1 MTPPPSRRSIGGGDL
16 LRLPI
21 LISCETPMT
30 QLSSKQLLEARANP
44 FGGMVIAPGE
54 LPSEA
59 VEFAGR
65 LQASLA
71 QWTAEGIK
79 AAWLEVPIAN
89 SALIP
94 EAVNQGFTFHHSA
107 EEYLMLTAILQ
118 EGAWVP
124 HYATHYIGIGG
135 VVLTPERELLV
146 VREIYGVAGR
156 PPTLKLPGGA
166 LHPNE
171 NLAEAVEREVLEE
184 TGVQAEFEAI
194 ACFRHWHGYRY
205 GKSDIYFVSRLRPLS
220 REITMQADEIQE
232 CLWLPVDDFLSRE
245 DISNF
250 NKQIVR
256 AALESEGVVQSFIPG
271 FGGPDTRE
279 YFMPAHLVD
288 GEGVWKYPGRDAQV
302 DVQ

>member
-1 MTPPPSRRSIGGGDL
+1 
-16 LRLPI
+16 
-21 LISCETPMT
+21 MT
-30 QLSSKQLLEARANP
+30 QLSSEQLLEARANP
-44 FGGMVIAPGE
+44 FGGMVIAAGE
-54 LPSEA
+54 LPSDA
-59 VEFAGR
+59 GEFAQR
-65 LQASLA
+65 LEVSLK
-71 QWTAEGIK
+71 QWTADGIK
-79 AAWLEVPIAN
+79 AAWLEVPIGM

-94 EAVNQGFTFHHSA
+94 EAVNRGFTFHHSN

-124 HYATHYIGIGG
+124 HFATHYIGIGG
-135 VVLTPERELLV
+135 VVLTPERDLLV

-166 LHPNE
+166 LHPGE

-184 TGVQAEFEAI
+184 TGVQAEFQSI

-205 GKSDIYFVSRLRPLS
+205 GKSDIYFVGRLRPLS

-232 CLWLPVDDFLSRE
+232 CLWLPVDEFLERE

-279 YFMPAHLVD
+279 YFMPPHLVD
-288 GEGVWKYPGRDAQV
+288 GEGVWEYPGRDAVV
-302 DVQ
+302 DIQ

>member
-1 MTPPPSRRSIGGGDL
+1 
-16 LRLPI
+16 
-21 LISCETPMT
+21 MT

-54 LPSEA
+54 LPTDPS
-59 VEFAGR
+59 EFAGR
-65 LQASLA
+65 LEASLA
-71 QWTAEGIK
+71 RWTAEEVK
-79 AAWLEVPIAN
+79 AAWLEVPIDNA
-89 SALIP
+89 AVIP
-94 EAVNQGFTFHHSA
+94 EAVSQGFIFHHSA
-107 EEYLMLTAILQ
+107 EHYLMLTIILQ
-118 EGAWVP
+118 EGAWLP
-124 HYATHYIGIGG
+124 EFATHYIGIGG

-146 VREIYGVAGR
+146 VREIYGAAGR

-166 LHPNE
+166 LHPGE

-184 TGVQAEFEAI
+184 TGVRAEFETI

-271 FGGPDTRE
+271 FGGPDSRE
-279 YFMPAHLVD
+279 YFMPGHLVD
-288 GEGVWKYPGRDAQV
+288 GKGVLAYPGRDAVIEEQ
-302 DVQ
+302 

>member
-1 MTPPPSRRSIGGGDL
+1 
-16 LRLPI
+16 
-21 LISCETPMT
+21 MT

-44 FGGMVIAPGE
+44 FGGMVIAPDE
-54 LPSEA
+54 LPSDA
-59 VEFAGR
+59 AEFSRR
-65 LQASLA
+65 LDASLE
-71 QWTAEGIK
+71 QWTSEGIK
-79 AAWLEVPIAN
+79 AAWLEVPIDK

-94 EAVNQGFTFHHSA
+94 EAVNRGFTFHHSGDHSGSD
-107 EEYLMLTAILQ
+107 YLMLTSILQ

-124 HYATHYIGIGG
+124 HFATHYIGIGG
-135 VVLTPERELLV
+135 VVLTEERELLV

-166 LHPNE
+166 VHPNE
-171 NLAEAVEREVLEE
+171 HLAEAVEREVLEE
-184 TGVQAEFEAI
+184 TGVRAEFQSI

-205 GKSDIYFVSRLRPLS
+205 GKSDIYFVGRLRPLS

-232 CLWLPVDDFLSRE
+232 CLWLPVNEFLSRE

-256 AALESEGVVQSFIPG
+256 AALESGGVVQSFIPG

-288 GEGVWKYPGRDAQV
+288 GDGVIAFPGKDAV
-302 DVQ
+302 LDV

>member
-1 MTPPPSRRSIGGGDL
+1 
-16 LRLPI
+16 
-21 LISCETPMT
+21 MT
-30 QLSSKQLLEARANP
+30 QLSSKQLLEVRANP

-54 LPSEA
+54 LPSDA
-59 VEFAGR
+59 AEFAVR
-65 LQASLA
+65 LKASLA
-71 QWTAEGIK
+71 QWTADGIK
-79 AAWLEVPIAN
+79 AAWLEVPIGK
-89 SALIP
+89 SAVIP
-94 EAVNQGFTFHHSA
+94 EAVNQGFIFHHSS
-107 EEYLMLTAILQ
+107 EDYLMLTIILQ
-118 EGAWVP
+118 EGAWLP
-124 HYATHYIGIGG
+124 QFATHYIGIGG
-135 VVLTPERELLV
+135 VVLTPERDLLV
-146 VREIYGVAGR
+146 VRELYGVAGR

-184 TGVQAEFEAI
+184 TGVSAEFEAI

-232 CLWLPVDDFLSRE
+232 CLWLPVDDFLSRD

-288 GEGVWKYPGRDAQV
+288 GDCVLAYPGRDAVLEEQ
-302 DVQ
+302 

>member
-1 MTPPPSRRSIGGGDL
+1 
-16 LRLPI
+16 
-21 LISCETPMT
+21 MT

-44 FGGMVIAPGE
+44 FGGMVIAPAE
-54 LPSEA
+54 LPSDA
-59 VEFAGR
+59 AEFAQR
-65 LQASLA
+65 LEASLK
-71 QWTAEGIK
+71 QWKADGIK
-79 AAWLEVPIAN
+79 AAWLEVPIERAV
-89 SALIP
+89 LIP
-94 EAVNQGFTFHHSA
+94 EAVSQGFIFHHSA
-107 EEYLMLTAILQ
+107 DEYLMLTTILQ
-118 EGAWVP
+118 DGAWVP
-124 HYATHYIGIGG
+124 HFATHFIGIGG
-135 VVLTPERELLV
+135 VVLTPERDLLV

-156 PPTLKLPGGA
+156 APTLKLPGGA
-166 LHPNE
+166 LHPGE

-184 TGVQAEFEAI
+184 TGVRAEFETI

-205 GKSDIYFVSRLRPLS
+205 GKSDIYFVGRLRPLS

-288 GEGVWKYPGRDAQV
+288 GEGVWKYPGRDAEV
-302 DVQ
+302 GVQ

>member
-1 MTPPPSRRSIGGGDL
+1 
-16 LRLPI
+16 
-21 LISCETPMT
+21 MT
-30 QLSSKQLLEARANP
+30 QLSSKQLPAGGSARGLTLEAKANP
-44 FGGMVIAPGE
+44 FGGMVIVPGE
-54 LPSEA
+54 LPTDA
-59 VEFAGR
+59 AEFAGR
-65 LQASLA
+65 LEESLR
-71 QWTAEGIK
+71 QWTAEGK
-79 AAWLEVPIAN
+79 RASWLEVPIGK
-89 SALIP
+89 SQLIP
-94 EAVNQGFTFHHSA
+94 EAVNQGFIFHHSS
-107 EEYLMLTAILQ
+107 EDYLMLTIILQ
-118 EGAWVP
+118 EGAWLP
-124 HYATHYIGIGG
+124 HFATHYIGIGG
-135 VVLTPERELLV
+135 VVLTPQRELLV

-166 LHPNE
+166 LHPDE

-194 ACFRHWHGYRY
+194 ACFRHWHGYRH

-232 CLWLPVDDFLSRE
+232 CLWLPVDEFLARD

-288 GEGVWKYPGRDAQV
+288 GKGVIAYPGRDAV
-302 DVQ
+302 NEESVR

>member
-1 MTPPPSRRSIGGGDL
+1 
-16 LRLPI
+16 
-21 LISCETPMT
+21 MT
-30 QLSSKQLLEARANP
+30 QLSSEQLLGARANP
-44 FGGMVIAPGE
+44 FGGMVIVPGD
-54 LPSEA
+54 LPVDA
-59 VEFAGR
+59 AEFAQR
-65 LQASLA
+65 LKVSLKE
-71 QWTAEGIK
+71 WTSDGIK
-79 AAWLEVPIAN
+79 AAWLEVPIGK
-89 SALIP
+89 SPLIP
-94 EAVNQGFTFHHSA
+94 VAVNQGFTFHHSA
-107 EEYLMLTAILQ
+107 DDYLMLTAILQ

-124 HYATHYIGIGG
+124 HFATHYIGIGG

-166 LHPNE
+166 LHPDE
-171 NLAEAVEREVLEE
+171 HLAEAVEREVLEE
-184 TGVQAEFEAI
+184 TGVRAQFEAI

-220 REITMQADEIQE
+220 RDITMQADEIQE
-232 CLWLPVDDFLSRE
+232 CLWLPVDEFLERE

-288 GEGVWKYPGRDAQV
+288 GDGVWDFPGRDAVV
-302 DVQ
+302 DA

>member
-1 MTPPPSRRSIGGGDL
+1 
-16 LRLPI
+16 
-21 LISCETPMT
+21 MT
-30 QLSSKQLLEARANP
+30 QLSSEQLLEARQNP

-54 LPSEA
+54 LPGDA
-59 VEFAGR
+59 GEFALR
-65 LQASLA
+65 LEASLK
-71 QWTAEGIK
+71 QWTADGIK
-79 AAWLEVPIAN
+79 AAWLEVPIGM

-94 EAVNQGFTFHHSA
+94 EAVNQGFTFHHSS

-124 HYATHYIGIGG
+124 HFATHYIGIGG
-135 VVLTPERELLV
+135 VVLTPEQELLV

-184 TGVQAEFEAI
+184 TGVQAEFQTI

-232 CLWLPVDDFLSRE
+232 CLWLPVDEFLERE

-288 GEGVWKYPGRDAQV
+288 GEGVWEYPGRDAVV

>member
-1 MTPPPSRRSIGGGDL
+1 
-16 LRLPI
+16 
-21 LISCETPMT
+21 MT

-44 FGGMVIAPGE
+44 FGGMVIASAE
-54 LPSEA
+54 LPSDA
-59 VEFAGR
+59 AEFAQR
-65 LQASLA
+65 LEASLA
-71 QWTAEGIK
+71 RWTADGIK
-79 AAWLEVPIAN
+79 AAWLEVPIDK

-94 EAVNQGFTFHHSA
+94 EAVSQGFIFHHSA
-107 EEYLMLTAILQ
+107 EDYLMLTTILQ
-118 EGAWVP
+118 DGAWLP
-124 HYATHYIGIGG
+124 HFATHYIGIGG

-156 PPTLKLPGGA
+156 QPTLKLPGGA
-166 LHPNE
+166 LHPGE

-205 GKSDIYFVSRLRPLS
+205 GKSDIYFVSRLRPRS
-220 REITMQADEIQE
+220 RDITMQADEIQE
-232 CLWLPVDDFLSRE
+232 CLWLPVEEFLSRE

-256 AALESEGVVQSFIPG
+256 AALETEGVVQSFIPG

-288 GEGVWKYPGRDAQV
+288 GDGVIAYPGRDAV
-302 DVQ
+302 IDEH

>member
-1 MTPPPSRRSIGGGDL
+1 
-16 LRLPI
+16 
-21 LISCETPMT
+21 MT
-30 QLSSKQLLEARANP
+30 QISDRQLLEARANP
-44 FGGMVIAPGE
+44 FGGMVITPSE
-54 LPSEA
+54 LPLDA
-59 VEFAGR
+59 TEFAQR
-65 LQASLA
+65 LEVSLRE
-71 QWTAEGIK
+71 WTAEGK
-79 AAWLEVPIAN
+79 RAAWLEVPIGK

-94 EAVNQGFTFHHSA
+94 EAVNQGFVFHHSS
-107 EEYLMLTAILQ
+107 EDYLMLTIILQ
-118 EGAWVP
+118 EGSWLP
-124 HYATHYIGIGG
+124 HFATHYIGIGG

-232 CLWLPVDDFLSRE
+232 CLWLPVDEFLSRD

-288 GEGVWKYPGRDAQV
+288 GEGVLAYPGRD
-302 DVQ
+302 DVVEEQ

>member
-1 MTPPPSRRSIGGGDL
+1 
-16 LRLPI
+16 
-21 LISCETPMT
+21 MT
-30 QLSSKQLLEARANP
+30 QLSSKQLLEARANQ
-44 FGGMVIAPGE
+44 FGGMVIAPAE
-54 LPSEA
+54 LPSDA
-59 VEFAGR
+59 AEFAQR
-65 LQASLA
+65 LKGSLKEWKDDGKRA
-71 QWTAEGIK
+71 V
-79 AAWLEVPIAN
+79 WLEVPISK

-94 EAVNQGFTFHHSA
+94 EAVNQGFIFHHSS
-107 EEYLMLTAILQ
+107 EDYLMLTAIL
-118 EGAWVP
+118 EDGAWLP
-124 HYATHYIGIGG
+124 NFATHYIGIGG

-166 LHPNE
+166 LHPDE

-232 CLWLPVDDFLSRE
+232 CLWLPVDDFLSRD

-288 GEGVWKYPGRDAQV
+288 GEGVLAYPGRDAV
-302 DVQ
+302 IEER

>member
-1 MTPPPSRRSIGGGDL
+1 
-16 LRLPI
+16 
-21 LISCETPMT
+21 MT
-30 QLSSKQLLEARANP
+30 QLSSKQLPAGGSARGLTLEAKANP
-44 FGGMVIAPGE
+44 FGGMVIVPGE
-54 LPSEA
+54 LPTDA
-59 VEFAGR
+59 AEFAGR
-65 LQASLA
+65 LEESLR
-71 QWTAEGIK
+71 QWTAEGK
-79 AAWLEVPIAN
+79 RASWLEVPIGK
-89 SALIP
+89 SQLIP
-94 EAVNQGFTFHHSA
+94 EAVNQGFIFHHSS
-107 EEYLMLTAILQ
+107 EDYLMLTIILQ
-118 EGAWVP
+118 EGAWLP
-124 HYATHYIGIGG
+124 HFATHYIGIGG
-135 VVLTPERELLV
+135 VVLTPQRELLV

-166 LHPNE
+166 LHPDE

-232 CLWLPVDDFLSRE
+232 CLWLPVDEFLARD

-288 GEGVWKYPGRDAQV
+288 GKGVIAYPGRDAV
-302 DVQ
+302 IEESVR

>member
-1 MTPPPSRRSIGGGDL
+1 
-16 LRLPI
+16 
-21 LISCETPMT
+21 MT
-30 QLSSKQLLEARANP
+30 QLSSKQLLEVRANP

-54 LPSEA
+54 LPSDA
-59 VEFAGR
+59 AEFAVR
-65 LQASLA
+65 LKASLA
-71 QWTAEGIK
+71 QWTADGIK
-79 AAWLEVPIAN
+79 AAWLEVPIGK
-89 SALIP
+89 SAVIP
-94 EAVNQGFTFHHSA
+94 EAVNQGFIFHHSS
-107 EEYLMLTAILQ
+107 EDYLMLTIILQ
-118 EGAWVP
+118 EGAWLP
-124 HYATHYIGIGG
+124 QFATHYIGIGG
-135 VVLTPERELLV
+135 VVLTPERDLLV
-146 VREIYGVAGR
+146 VRELYGVAGR

-184 TGVQAEFEAI
+184 TGVSAEFEAI

-288 GEGVWKYPGRDAQV
+288 GDCVLAYPGRDAVLEEQ
-302 DVQ
+302 

>member
-1 MTPPPSRRSIGGGDL
+1 MGSSSTTVQKTT
-16 LRLPI
+16 
-21 LISCETPMT
+21 SCSP
-30 QLSSKQLLEARANP
+30 
-44 FGGMVIAPGE
+44 
-54 LPSEA
+54 
-59 VEFAGR
+59 
-65 LQASLA
+65 
-71 QWTAEGIK
+71 
-79 AAWLEVPIAN
+79 
-89 SALIP
+89 
-94 EAVNQGFTFHHSA
+94 
-107 EEYLMLTAILQ
+107 AILQ
-118 EGAWVP
+118 EGAWLP
-124 HYATHYIGIGG
+124 HFATHYIGIGG

-166 LHPNE
+166 LHPGE

-205 GKSDIYFVSRLRPLS
+205 GKSDIYFVSRLRPMS

-232 CLWLPVDDFLSRE
+232 CLWLPVDEFLSRD

-256 AALESEGVVQSFIPG
+256 AALEFEGVVQSFIPG

-288 GEGVWKYPGRDAQV
+288 GEGVWAYPGRDAVVEEQ
-302 DVQ
+302 

>member
-1 MTPPPSRRSIGGGDL
+1 
-16 LRLPI
+16 
-21 LISCETPMT
+21 MT

-54 LPSEA
+54 LPA
-59 VEFAGR
+59 DAAEFALR
-65 LQASLA
+65 LDASLE
-71 QWTAEGIK
+71 QWTAGGIK
-79 AAWLEVPIAN
+79 AAWLEVPIGK

-94 EAVNQGFTFHHSA
+94 EAVNRGFTFHHSGDD
-107 EEYLMLTAILQ
+107 YLMLTAILQ

-124 HYATHYIGIGG
+124 NFATHYIGIGG

-156 PPTLKLPGGA
+156 QPTLKLPGGA
-166 LHPNE
+166 LHPGE
-171 NLAEAVEREVLEE
+171 HLAEAVEREVLEE
-184 TGVQAEFEAI
+184 TGVQAEFQSI

-205 GKSDIYFVSRLRPLS
+205 GKSDIYFVGRLRPLS

-288 GEGVWKYPGRDAQV
+288 GGGVIAFPGKDAVV
-302 DVQ
+302 DV

>member
-1 MTPPPSRRSIGGGDL
+1 
-16 LRLPI
+16 
-21 LISCETPMT
+21 MT
-30 QLSSKQLLEARANP
+30 QLSSKELLEARANP
-44 FGGMVIAPGE
+44 FGGMVITPSE
-54 LPSEA
+54 LPPEA
-59 VEFAGR
+59 TEFGQR
-65 LQASLA
+65 LEVSLKR
-71 QWTAEGIK
+71 WTDEGK
-79 AAWLEVPIAN
+79 RAAWLEVPIGKA
-89 SALIP
+89 ALIP
-94 EAVNQGFTFHHSA
+94 EAVNQGFIFHHSS
-107 EEYLMLTAILQ
+107 EDYLMLTIILE
-118 EGAWVP
+118 EGAWLP
-124 HYATHYIGIGG
+124 NFATHYIGIGG

-184 TGVQAEFEAI
+184 TGVRAEFETI

-232 CLWLPVDDFLSRE
+232 CLWLPVDEFLSRD

-288 GEGVWKYPGRDAQV
+288 GEGVLAYPGRDAVIPEQ
-302 DVQ
+302 

>member
-1 MTPPPSRRSIGGGDL
+1 
-16 LRLPI
+16 
-21 LISCETPMT
+21 MT

-54 LPSEA
+54 LPA
-59 VEFAGR
+59 DAAEFALR
-65 LQASLA
+65 LDASLE
-71 QWTAEGIK
+71 QWTAGGIK
-79 AAWLEVPIAN
+79 TAWLEVPIGK

-94 EAVNQGFTFHHSA
+94 EAVNRGFTFHHSGDD
-107 EEYLMLTAILQ
+107 YLMLTAILQ

-124 HYATHYIGIGG
+124 NFATHYIGIGG

-156 PPTLKLPGGA
+156 QPTLKLPGGA
-166 LHPNE
+166 LHLGE
-171 NLAEAVEREVLEE
+171 HLAEAVEREVLEE
-184 TGVQAEFEAI
+184 TGVQAEFQSI

-205 GKSDIYFVSRLRPLS
+205 GKSDIYFVGRLRPLS

-288 GEGVWKYPGRDAQV
+288 GGGVIAFPGKDAVV
-302 DVQ
+302 DV

>member
-1 MTPPPSRRSIGGGDL
+1 
-16 LRLPI
+16 
-21 LISCETPMT
+21 MT
-30 QLSSKQLLEARANP
+30 QLSSQQLLEARANP

-54 LPSEA
+54 LPA
-59 VEFAGR
+59 DAAEFALR
-65 LQASLA
+65 LDASLE
-71 QWTAEGIK
+71 QWTADGIK
-79 AAWLEVPIAN
+79 AAWLEVPIGK

-94 EAVNQGFTFHHSA
+94 EAVNRGFTFHHSGDD
-107 EEYLMLTAILQ
+107 YLMLTAILQ

-124 HYATHYIGIGG
+124 NFATHYIGIGG
-135 VVLTPERELLV
+135 VVLTPERKLLV

-156 PPTLKLPGGA
+156 QPTLKLPGGA
-166 LHPNE
+166 LHPGE
-171 NLAEAVEREVLEE
+171 HLAEAVEREVLEE
-184 TGVQAEFEAI
+184 TGVQAEFQSI

-205 GKSDIYFVSRLRPLS
+205 GKSDIYFVGRLRPLS

-288 GEGVWKYPGRDAQV
+288 GDGVIAFPGKDAVV
-302 DVQ
+302 DV

>member
-1 MTPPPSRRSIGGGDL
+1 
-16 LRLPI
+16 
-21 LISCETPMT
+21 MT
-30 QLSSKQLLEARANP
+30 QISSEQLLEARANP
-44 FGGMVIAPGE
+44 FGGMVITPSE
-54 LPSEA
+54 LPTDA
-59 VEFAGR
+59 TEFAQR
-65 LQASLA
+65 LEVSLKE
-71 QWTAEGIK
+71 WTAEGK
-79 AAWLEVPIAN
+79 RAAWLEVPIGK
-89 SALIP
+89 SQLIP
-94 EAVNQGFTFHHSA
+94 EAVNQGFVFHHSS
-107 EEYLMLTAILQ
+107 EDYLMLTIILQ
-118 EGAWVP
+118 EGAWLP
-124 HYATHYIGIGG
+124 HFATHYIGIGG

-166 LHPNE
+166 LHPDE

-232 CLWLPVDDFLSRE
+232 CLWLPVDDFLSRD

-288 GEGVWKYPGRDAQV
+288 GEGVIAYPGRDAII
-302 DVQ
+302 DENAR

>member
-1 MTPPPSRRSIGGGDL
+1 
-16 LRLPI
+16 
-21 LISCETPMT
+21 MT
-30 QLSSKQLLEARANP
+30 QLSSKQLLEARQNP

-54 LPSEA
+54 LPSDA
-59 VEFAGR
+59 VEFAQR
-65 LQASLA
+65 LEVSLEK
-71 QWTAEGIK
+71 WTADGLR
-79 AAWLEVPIAN
+79 AAWLEVPIDKA
-89 SALIP
+89 ALIP
-94 EAVNQGFTFHHSA
+94 EAVNQGFIFHHSS
-107 EEYLMLTAILQ
+107 EDYLMLTTI
-118 EGAWVP
+118 
-124 HYATHYIGIGG
+124 YIGIGG
-135 VVLTPERELLV
+135 VVLTPQRELLV

-232 CLWLPVDDFLSRE
+232 CLWLPVDEFLSRE

-288 GEGVWKYPGRDAQV
+288 GEGVWAYPGRDAVV

>member
-1 MTPPPSRRSIGGGDL
+1 
-16 LRLPI
+16 
-21 LISCETPMT
+21 MT

-54 LPSEA
+54 LPA
-59 VEFAGR
+59 DAAEFALR
-65 LQASLA
+65 LDASLE
-71 QWTAEGIK
+71 QWTAGGIK
-79 AAWLEVPIAN
+79 AVWLEVPIGK

-94 EAVNQGFTFHHSA
+94 EVVNRGFTFHHSGDD
-107 EEYLMLTAILQ
+107 YLMLTAILQ

-124 HYATHYIGIGG
+124 NFATHYIGIGG

-156 PPTLKLPGGA
+156 QPTLKLPGGA
-166 LHPNE
+166 LHPGE
-171 NLAEAVEREVLEE
+171 HLAEAVEREVLEE
-184 TGVQAEFEAI
+184 TGVQAEFQSI

-205 GKSDIYFVSRLRPLS
+205 GKSDIYFVGRLRPLS

-288 GEGVWKYPGRDAQV
+288 GGGVIAFPGKDVVV
-302 DVQ
+302 DV

>member
-1 MTPPPSRRSIGGGDL
+1 
-16 LRLPI
+16 
-21 LISCETPMT
+21 MT
-30 QLSSKQLLEARANP
+30 QLTNKEMLEARANP
-44 FGGMVIAPGE
+44 FGGMVIAPAE
-54 LPSEA
+54 LPA
-59 VEFAGR
+59 DADEFGQR
-65 LQASLA
+65 LEVSLK
-71 QWTAEGIK
+71 QWTADGIK
-79 AAWLEVPIAN
+79 AAWLEVPIGK

-94 EAVNQGFTFHHSA
+94 EAVDQGFIFHHSS
-107 EEYLMLTAILQ
+107 EDYLMLTTILQ
-118 EGAWVP
+118 DGAWVP

-146 VREIYGVAGR
+146 VRELYGVGGR

-166 LHPNE
+166 LHPGE
-171 NLAEAVEREVLEE
+171 HLAEAVEREVLEE
-184 TGVQAEFEAI
+184 TGVQAEFQAI

-205 GKSDIYFVSRLRPLS
+205 GKSDIYFVGRLSPLS

-232 CLWLPVDDFLSRE
+232 CLWLPVDEFLERE

-271 FGGPDTRE
+271 FGGPDSRE

-288 GEGVWKYPGRDAQV
+288 GEGVWDYPGRDALV
-302 DVQ
+302 DIQ

>member
-1 MTPPPSRRSIGGGDL
+1 
-16 LRLPI
+16 
-21 LISCETPMT
+21 MT

-54 LPSEA
+54 LPA
-59 VEFAGR
+59 DAAEFALR
-65 LQASLA
+65 LDASLE
-71 QWTAEGIK
+71 QWTAGGIK
-79 AAWLEVPIAN
+79 AAWLEVPIGK

-94 EAVNQGFTFHHSA
+94 EAVNRGFTFHHSGDD
-107 EEYLMLTAILQ
+107 YLMLTAILQ

-124 HYATHYIGIGG
+124 NFATHYIGIGG

-156 PPTLKLPGGA
+156 RPTLKLPGGA
-166 LHPNE
+166 LHPGE
-171 NLAEAVEREVLEE
+171 HLAEAVEREVLEE
-184 TGVQAEFEAI
+184 TGVQAEFQSI

-205 GKSDIYFVSRLRPLS
+205 GKSDIYFVGRLRPLS

-256 AALESEGVVQSFIPG
+256 AALGSEGVVQSFIPG

-288 GEGVWKYPGRDAQV
+288 GGGVIAFPGKDAVV
-302 DVQ
+302 DV

>member
-1 MTPPPSRRSIGGGDL
+1 
-16 LRLPI
+16 
-21 LISCETPMT
+21 MT
-30 QLSSKQLLEARANP
+30 QLSSGQLLEARANP
-44 FGGMVIAPGE
+44 FGGMVIVPQE
-54 LPSEA
+54 LPEDA
-59 VEFAGR
+59 TEFALR
-65 LQASLA
+65 LEASLKK
-71 QWTAEGIK
+71 WTGEGIK
-79 AAWLEVPIAN
+79 AAWLEVPISK

-94 EAVNQGFTFHHSA
+94 EAVKQGFTFHHSA
-107 EEYLMLTAILQ
+107 EDYLMLTAILQ

-124 HYATHYIGIGG
+124 HFATHFIGIGG

-166 LHPNE
+166 LHPDE
-171 NLAEAVEREVLEE
+171 HLAEAVEREVLEE
-184 TGVQAEFEAI
+184 TGVRAEFEAI

-232 CLWLPVDDFLSRE
+232 CLWLPVDEFLGRE

-256 AALESEGVVQSFIPG
+256 AALESGGVVQSFIPG

-288 GEGVWKYPGRDAQV
+288 GEGVWEFPGRDAVV
-302 DVQ
+302 DA

>member
-1 MTPPPSRRSIGGGDL
+1 
-16 LRLPI
+16 
-21 LISCETPMT
+21 MT
-30 QLSSKQLLEARANP
+30 QLSSEQLLGARANP
-44 FGGMVIAPGE
+44 FGGMVIVPGD
-54 LPSEA
+54 LPVDA
-59 VEFAGR
+59 AEFAQR
-65 LQASLA
+65 LKVSLK
-71 QWTAEGIK
+71 QWTSDGIK
-79 AAWLEVPIAN
+79 AAWLEVPIGK
-89 SALIP
+89 SPLIP
-94 EAVNQGFTFHHSA
+94 VAVNQGFTFHHSA
-107 EEYLMLTAILQ
+107 DDYLMLTAILQ

-124 HYATHYIGIGG
+124 HFATHYIGIGG

-166 LHPNE
+166 LHPDE
-171 NLAEAVEREVLEE
+171 HLAEAVEREVLEE
-184 TGVQAEFEAI
+184 TGVRAQFEAI

-220 REITMQADEIQE
+220 RDITMQADEIQE
-232 CLWLPVDDFLSRE
+232 CLWLPVDEFLERE

-288 GEGVWKYPGRDAQV
+288 GDGVWDFPGRDAVV
-302 DVQ
+302 DL

>member
-1 MTPPPSRRSIGGGDL
+1 
-16 LRLPI
+16 
-21 LISCETPMT
+21 MT

-54 LPSEA
+54 LPTDPT
-59 VEFAGR
+59 EFAG
-65 LQASLA
+65 LLEASLA
-71 QWTAEGIK
+71 QWTADGIK
-79 AAWLEVPIAN
+79 AAWLEVPIGRA
-89 SALIP
+89 ALIP
-94 EAVNQGFTFHHSA
+94 EAVNQGFIFHHSA
-107 EEYLMLTAILQ
+107 EDYLMLTTILQ
-118 EGAWVP
+118 EGVWVP
-124 HYATHYIGIGG
+124 HFATHYIGIGG

-146 VREIYGVAGR
+146 VRELYGVAGR

-184 TGVQAEFEAI
+184 TGVSAEFEAI

-205 GKSDIYFVSRLRPLS
+205 GKSDIYFVGRLRPMS

-232 CLWLPVDDFLSRE
+232 CLWLPVDEFLSRD

-288 GEGVWKYPGRDAQV
+288 GEGVLAYPGRDAVIEEQ
-302 DVQ
+302 

>member
-1 MTPPPSRRSIGGGDL
+1 
-16 LRLPI
+16 
-21 LISCETPMT
+21 MT

-54 LPSEA
+54 LPSDA
-59 VEFAGR
+59 AEFAVR
-65 LQASLA
+65 LKASLA
-71 QWTAEGIK
+71 QWTADGIK
-79 AAWLEVPIAN
+79 AAWLEVPIGK
-89 SALIP
+89 SAVIP
-94 EAVNQGFTFHHSA
+94 EAVNQGFIFHHSS
-107 EEYLMLTAILQ
+107 EDYLMLTIILQ
-118 EGAWVP
+118 EGAWLP
-124 HYATHYIGIGG
+124 QFATHYIGIGG
-135 VVLTPERELLV
+135 VVLTPERDLLV
-146 VREIYGVAGR
+146 VRELYGVAGR

-184 TGVQAEFEAI
+184 TGVSAEFEAI

-288 GEGVWKYPGRDAQV
+288 GDCVLAYPGRDAVLEEQ
-302 DVQ
+302 

>member
-1 MTPPPSRRSIGGGDL
+1 
-16 LRLPI
+16 
-21 LISCETPMT
+21 MT
-30 QLSSKQLLEARANP
+30 QLSSKQLLEARANQ
-44 FGGMVIAPGE
+44 FGGMVIAPAE
-54 LPSEA
+54 LPSDA
-59 VEFAGR
+59 AEFAQR
-65 LQASLA
+65 LKGSLKEWKDDGKRA
-71 QWTAEGIK
+71 V
-79 AAWLEVPIAN
+79 WLEVPISK

-94 EAVNQGFTFHHSA
+94 EAVNQGFIFHHSS
-107 EEYLMLTAILQ
+107 EDYLMLTAIL
-118 EGAWVP
+118 EDGAWLP
-124 HYATHYIGIGG
+124 NFATHYIGIGG

-166 LHPNE
+166 LHPDE

-232 CLWLPVDDFLSRE
+232 CLWLPVDDFLSRD

-288 GEGVWKYPGRDAQV
+288 GEGVLAYPGRDAV
-302 DVQ
+302 IEEG